1 MINTDYWE
9 LLEEQHEHD
18 VVLRVSRVDAEPEG
32 CDRDSALGGKG
43 DDSD

>member
-18 VVLRVSRVDAEPEG
+18 VVLRVSQVDAEPEG
-32 CDRDSALGGKG
+32 DAEPDGRGGDSQ
-43 DDSD
+43 